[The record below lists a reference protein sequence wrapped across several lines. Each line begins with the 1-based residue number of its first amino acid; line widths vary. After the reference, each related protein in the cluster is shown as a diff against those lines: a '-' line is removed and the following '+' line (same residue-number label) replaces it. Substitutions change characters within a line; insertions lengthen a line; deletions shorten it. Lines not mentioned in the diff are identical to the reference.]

1 VTGQEARNDLTRSD
15 TTRVEA
21 FSDAVLA
28 IAITLLTLDLRIP
41 DVEPGHLLDGLL
53 AQWPGY
59 MAYVASYLYIAVVWL
74 NHKAA
79 FKRIRQA
86 DRGLHWANLCILF
99 TAALLPFPT
108 AVVSHTLQKANQ
120 SDQRTAIALYAF
132 INALA
137 CVGWLLFFQ
146 HLTRH
151 GELVAEGVDVRFFP
165 AERLRALIGIALYV
179 VAGVLGYL
187 VVPLISLAIFVAVP
201 VFYGVTSSGLYQLR
215 SVVHR

>member
-15 TTRVEA
+15 TTRAEA

-28 IAITLLTLDLRIP
+28 IAITLLTLDLRVP

-59 MAYVASYLYIAVVWL
+59 VAYVASYLYIAVVWL

-86 DRGLHWANLCILF
+86 DRSLHWANLFILF
-99 TAALLPFPT
+99 AAALLPFPT
-108 AVVSHTLQKANQ
+108 AVVSHTLQEANQ

-132 INALA
+132 ICAFA
-137 CVGWLLFFQ
+137 TVGWLAFFQ
-146 HLTRH
+146 HLARH
-151 GELVAEGVDVRFFP
+151 GELVEEGVDDQFFP
-165 AERLRALIGIALYV
+165 RERLRAVIGIALYV

-187 VVPLISLAIFVAVP
+187 APFISLAIFVAVP

-215 SVVHR
+215 LVVHR